1 MTFMQF
7 YQCWLDELEYMSL
20 NSVDPTGGSW
30 RKSPAKIIEN
40 PPKGLFPSLMTL
52 SLVSSV
58 LRILSFMNDTSS
70 TTRIRFSCHSFM
82 SSRLS
87 AFCLLRNAAF
97 DIVIPPNNYAAAPVY
112 AVNKNVV
119 SLHMTPTA
127 TQNS

>member
-1 MTFMQF
+1 MQF
-7 YQCWLDELEYMSL
+7 YQCLLDKLEYMSS

-30 RKSPAKIIEN
+30 RKYLAKIIEN
-40 PPKGLFPSLMTL
+40 QPKFLFLSLMTL
-52 SLVSSV
+52 RLVSSV

-70 TTRIRFSCHSFM
+70 TTRIWFSCHSFM

-87 AFCLLRNAAF
+87 GFCLLRNVAF
-97 DIVIPPNNYAAAPVY
+97 DIVTPPNNNAAAPVY
-112 AVNKNVV
+112 EVNKNVV